1 MSYISENTLPK
12 GTSFKDVIEL
22 LEEQGQVFNFDFN
35 SVLIPIM
42 PPMSRDRQLI
52 TENINMGAA
61 PGF

>member
-1 MSYISENTLPK
+1 MPL
-12 GTSFKDVIEL
+12 D
-22 LEEQGQVFNFDFN
+22 EEQGQVFNFDVN
-35 SVLIPIM
+35 SVLTPIR